1 MTATPAH
8 LALDTNRLWEDA
20 LHTLRSNRE
29 VMLVLAGVFVL
40 LPTLAILFFWPFP
53 EPKPDELFAV
63 FLQRIGTYSDQTWW
77 QWVAVLGLQ
86 TLGVQTMLT
95 VIADPSR
102 PTVKAALVKAVAA
115 FASLFAAIVAVSVL
129 ASLVLSI
136 VIAVGSAFG
145 SFPLALLATVL
156 GTVAALYLLARFALI
171 APLVQLEGIRNPFAA
186 LRQSLALTRGCGWQL
201 LGFMVL
207 LYIAVYVV
215 AWLAGAVILLFASL
229 FAPADAL
236 QLLQK
241 VLQALSQAAM
251 VPVFAGV
258 LAGLYRQLGGAAA

>member
-8 LALDTNRLWEDA
+8 LALDTNRIWENA
-20 LHTLRSNRE
+20 LQTLRSNRE
-29 VMLVLAGVFVL
+29 VMLVLAGIFVL

-63 FLQRIGTYSDQTWW
+63 FLQRAGAYTDQTWW
-77 QWVAVLGLQ
+77 QWITVLGLQ
-86 TLGVQTMLT
+86 TLGLQTMLA

-102 PTVKAALVKAVAA
+102 PTVKAALAKSLAA
-115 FASLFAAIVAVSVL
+115 FASLFAAIIAVSLV
-129 ASLVLSI
+129 ASLMLSI
-136 VIAVGSAFG
+136 IVAVGSASG
-145 SFPLALLATVL
+145 SFPLALLTTVL
-156 GTVAALYLLARFALI
+156 GAVAGLYVLARFALI
-171 APLVQLEGIRNPFAA
+171 APLVQLRGIRNPFAA

-201 LGFMVL
+201 LGFLVL

-215 AWLAGAVILLFASL
+215 AWLAGAVVLLFASL
-229 FAPADAL
+229 FAPGDVV

-258 LAGLYRQLGGAAA
+258 LAGLYRQLDGAAA

>member
-8 LALDTNRLWEDA
+8 LALDTNRIWEDA

-29 VMLVLAGVFVL
+29 VMLVLAGIFVL

-63 FLQRIGTYSDQTWW
+63 FLQRVGTYSDRTWW
-77 QWVAVLGLQ
+77 QWIAVLGLQ
-86 TLGVQTMLT
+86 TLGLQTMLA

-102 PTVKAALVKAVAA
+102 PTVKAALGKAVAA
-115 FASLFAAIVAVSVL
+115 FASLFAAIIAVSLLV
-129 ASLVLSI
+129 SLVLSLL
-136 VIAVGSAFG
+136 VAVGSSFG
-145 SFPLALLATVL
+145 SFPLALLGTVA
-156 GTVAALYLLARFALI
+156 GVVAALYLAARFALI
-171 APLVQLEGIRNPFAA
+171 APLVQLKGIRNPFAA
-186 LRQSLALTRGCGWQL
+186 IRQSLALTRRCGWQL
-201 LGFMVL
+201 LGFLVL

-229 FAPADAL
+229 FAPSDTV

-258 LAGLYRQLGGAAA
+258 LAGLYRQLESTAD